1 MPTPAKTPTE
11 SKPGNMTFPEAM
23 SAVLAGAKVTKLEWG
38 NDKIYLFLDGTLNIM
53 KEDGTVNTLIVSDGD
68 MLGTDWVVVD
78 HSI

>member
-1 MPTPAKTPTE
+1 MPTPTKTPTT
-11 SKPGNMTFPEAM
+11 STPGNMTFPEAM
-23 SAVLAGAKVTKLEWG
+23 SAVLMGTKVTKLEWG

-78 HSI
+78 HK